1 MSKLSNKDLQ
11 FSTVSGLLFQRIA
24 SGELEDSMEE
34 LIATISK
41 ESETPAEK
49 VREIIM
55 EHQGL
60 ILSNAN
66 RYGMSKAQKKSI
78 DSFDKILSDPSN
90 KEMLDGI
97 FAKIDSEHEKYS
109 GPTIE
114 EYAAGVFRI
123 PLPESHDSFL
133 LTPEEK
139 AASLFKKCQ
148 RLVSPTWS
156 ALEDHKNTTTISL
169 LVILEVQNE
178 WEGEPGPL
186 AEKKRQYWKEVEEK
200 FMKI

>member
-1 MSKLSNKDLQ
+1 MSELNNKNLQ
-11 FSTVSGLLFQRIA
+11 FSTVSALLFERVA
-24 SGELEDSMEE
+24 SGELEDSLEE
-34 LIATISK
+34 LIEAITRDSGA
-41 ESETPAEK
+41 PVDK
-49 VREIIM
+49 VEEIIM

-66 RYGMSKAQKKSI
+66 RYGMNETQKKSI
-78 DSFDKILSDPSN
+78 KSFEKILSDPSN
-90 KEMLDGI
+90 KEILDVM
-97 FAKIDSEHEKYS
+97 FKKLNSESCRYS
-109 GPTIE
+109 GPTIQ
-114 EYAAGVFRI
+114 EYAAAFRI
-123 PLPESHDSFL
+123 PLPESPDSFL

-156 ALEDHKNTTTISL
+156 ALEDHKNTTTIGL
-169 LVILEVQNE
+169 LVILEIQKE
-178 WEGEPGPL
+178 WECEPGPL